1 MKRQVRD
8 RKNIRLG
15 LILILLAGSL
25 ALNVKLFTEYR
36 EGKLAVADGINRTM
50 SIVQSADSQLNAAI
64 YTIEDGAGAP
74 ESLYAIGIV
83 QTRLAEAKGLLR
95 GLDRYE
101 SFEMVR
107 TIYAFEYYLSSE
119 LQEKWVEGDAAVD
132 ASREKVLAELRSMKL
147 DLSALASL
155 GQQTSQSAYDV
166 NELSEQ
172 WKLTMERRIQ
182 EDPDTFVHKELQ

>member
-1 MKRQVRD
+1 MKRQIRD

-15 LILILLAGSL
+15 LVLILLVGSL
-25 ALNVKLFTEYR
+25 ALNLRLFTEHR

-83 QTRLAEAKGLLR
+83 QTRLAEAKGLLQ
-95 GLDRYE
+95 GLDRYA

-119 LQEKWVEGDAAVD
+119 LENKWIEGEAAVD
-132 ASREKVLAELRSMKL
+132 ASREQVLAELRSMKL
-147 DLSALASL
+147 DLSALAGL
-155 GQQTSQSAYDV
+155 GQQTSKSAYDM

-172 WKLTMERRIQ
+172 WKLTMEQRIQ
-182 EDPDTFVHKELQ
+182 EDPDTFVHKELK